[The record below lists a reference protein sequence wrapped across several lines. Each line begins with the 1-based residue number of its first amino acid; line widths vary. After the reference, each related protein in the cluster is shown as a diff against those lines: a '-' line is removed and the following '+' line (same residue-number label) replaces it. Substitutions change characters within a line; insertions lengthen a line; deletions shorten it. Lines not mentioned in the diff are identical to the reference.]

1 MPRKDDI
8 RMTKDEIHDYL
19 AEGHTMTLVTNGSN
33 GFPHAVAM
41 FYSLDNTSGH
51 TSGHTNGQD
60 LTIRFAT
67 YASSQK
73 VKNIERDPK
82 VTLLVETGTAYS
94 ELRGVMIQGHAR
106 IENDLERI
114 IATMIEA
121 NAGTGSPLPDIE
133 QIPHDVKVRMAGKRV
148 LVCIEPLRFV
158 SWDHGKL
165 PGSKTPAALPR
176 SMSRA

>member
-8 RMTKDEIHDYL
+8 RMTKEEIRDFL

-41 FYSLDNTSGH
+41 FYALDD
-51 TSGHTNGQD
+51 D

-73 VKNIERDPK
+73 VKNLERDPK

-94 ELRGVMIQGHAR
+94 ELRGVMIQGRAR
-106 IENDLERI
+106 VENDLEEI
-114 IATMIEA
+114 VATMIET
-121 NAGTGSPLPDIE
+121 NARTGSPIPDIE
-133 QIPHDVKVRMAGKRV
+133 QIPKDVKVRMAGKRV
-148 LVCIEPLRFV
+148 LVRVEPLRFV

-165 PGSKTPAALPR
+165 PSSKTPAALSR
-176 SMSRA
+176 SAARA